1 MSAEKCRGG
10 ALAESGDVNISGLKF
25 VHFKADLI
33 TVKFLAELC

>member
-25 VHFKADLI
+25 ADLI
-33 TVKFLAELC
+33 TVEFLA